1 MGSRVKSRMA
11 LVESTANFDPST
23 QKITCQGAWDLAHI
37 SELEASLQKITWPSS
52 GQITLEGRDLTKM
65 DSAGAWLLSKHIK
78 KMQAQGVIV
87 YFENF
92 LKKYQTLLSIV
103 EKENLQSQSNAA
115 EAKKI
120 SLLNKVGNFTII
132 QLEEWCDFL
141 AFTGRLT
148 FEMLRILRKPLSFR
162 WTALASVIDKTGF
175 QALPIIGLLSFMI
188 GVVLAYQMGV
198 QLRNYGANVFIV
210 DLLGLSI
217 LREFGPL
224 ITAIMVAGRT
234 GSAFTAQLGIMKINQ
249 EIDALDTMGVTSS
262 ELLLL
267 PRIIGLTIALPLL
280 TMWADIF
287 GVFGGM
293 VMANNMLDI
302 GFHNFLHRFEQEI
315 PLRALLI
322 GLGKA
327 PVFALIISSIGC
339 FEGMRVQG
347 SADSVGKNT
356 TRSVVLGIFFI
367 IVVDAIFSIILSKLK
382 L

>member
-1 MGSRVKSRMA
+1 MA
-11 LVESTANFDPST
+11 LVESTVNFNPST

-37 SELEASLQKITWPSS
+37 SALEASLQKITWPSS
-52 GQITLEGRDLTKM
+52 GQITLEGHDLSKM
-65 DSAGAWLLSKHIK
+65 DSAGAWLLSKYIK

-92 LKKYQTLLSIV
+92 LKKYQTLLALI
-103 EKENLQSQSNAA
+103 EKENLQPESDAA
-115 EAKKI
+115 TTKKV
-120 SLLNKVGNFTII
+120 SLLDKVGRFTIV

-148 FEMLRILRKPLSFR
+148 LEMLRILRKPLSFR
-162 WTALASVIDKTGF
+162 WNALVSVIDKTGF

-188 GVVLAYQMGV
+188 GIVLAYQMGV

-210 DLLGLSI
+210 DLLGLSV

-367 IVVDAIFSIILSKLK
+367 IVVDAVFSVILSKLK